1 MAAEYLLDTCIVS
14 AAMRG
19 QPRKLL
25 NRLAGLAPE
34 RLHLSALV
42 LAELTTGAELSQRPA
57 ETLAAVRDLTTSMN
71 PIPFNAGDAAM
82 YGHIRA
88 TLQRKGN
95 NMIGQLDC
103 LIAAQAVTRG
113 LVLVTDNLREF
124 RRVPGL
130 EYENW
135 IR

>member
-57 ETLAAVRDLTTSMN
+57 ETLAAVRDLTASMN
-71 PIPFNAGDAAM
+71 PIPFNAGDVAM
-82 YGHIRA
+82 YGHISA
-88 TLQRKGN
+88 TLQRKG

-113 LVLVTDNLREF
+113 LVLGTDNLREF

>member
-1 MAAEYLLDTCIVS
+1 MASEYLLDTCIVS
-14 AAMRG
+14 AAMKG
-19 QPRKLL
+19 QPYKLL

-34 RLHLSALV
+34 RMHLSALV
-42 LAELTTGAELSQRPA
+42 LAELTTGAELGRRPA
-57 ETLAAVRDLTTSMN
+57 QTLAAVRELTASMT
-71 PIPFNAGDAAM
+71 PMPFTADDART
-82 YGHIRA
+82 YGRIRS
-88 TLQRKGN
+88 TLQRKG

-103 LIAAQAVTRG
+103 LIAAQAVTRN

-130 EYENW
+130 QYENW